1 MPQGEII
8 SQVQKFEPATL
19 FGEVAKAT
27 GVTYAQKYG
36 RYLEFIAIFGSMGL
50 LLLRRKGSR

>member
-1 MPQGEII
+1 MI

-36 RYLEFIAIFGSMGL
+36 MCLEFIAIFGSIGL